1 MPMIRNRAVKSPK
14 LLAMLSIQPPIR
26 GDEALLRL
34 AQARLGEAGLGGELY
49 PGSPDHLA
57 MLMAYRPDG
66 QTCTAH
72 LPRDI
77 DLLSEAG
84 QTVIG
89 EYARR
94 AAGVLYAILVHDQKV
109 FETHP
114 DAAVSAFLEAERR
127 LQRIPNAPLLFVEY
141 AAGLPLAFFAELFE
155 RTTALEHVCAA
166 IDVSHVAIYCCRQTY
181 AAQHPDNDVC
191 ALRPDSPELE
201 DRIEAVQ
208 AAVAA
213 ANPAVVE
220 LVEQLAGLRKPL
232 HLHLHDGHP
241 LSTLSSFGVSDHLS
255 FLQHVRL
262 PFAYQGQHTLAGV
275 FGLSGLRAL
284 IRAAL
289 AELTADHL
297 SCMLEI
303 HPQEGRS
310 PLGEHAH
317 LFSHWEDTYFAERM
331 NYWLDRLL
339 DNNVLLRD
347 ACALSLR
354 SG

>member
-1 MPMIRNRAVKSPK
+1 MIRDRAVTSPK

-34 AQARLGEAGLGGELY
+34 AQVRLGEAGLGGELY
-49 PGSPDHLA
+49 PGSPEHLTR
-57 MLMAYRPDG
+57 LMAYRPDG
-66 QTCTAH
+66 QACTAH

-84 QTVIG
+84 RAIIC
-89 EYARR
+89 EYASC
-94 AAGVLYAILVHDQKV
+94 AAGSLYAILVHDQKL

-114 DAAVSAFLEAERR
+114 DATVSAFSEVERR
-127 LQRIPNAPLLFVEY
+127 LQGIAKAPLLFVEY

-155 RTTALEHVCAA
+155 KTAPLEHVCAA
-166 IDVSHVAIYCCRQTY
+166 IDVSHVAIYCCRQRY
-181 AAQHPDNDVC
+181 AARHPGADVC
-191 ALRPDSPELE
+191 VLRPDSPELA
-201 DRIEAVQ
+201 DRIGAVQ

-213 ANPAVVE
+213 AKPAVVE
-220 LVEQLAGLRKPL
+220 LVQHLAGLHKPL

-241 LSTLSSFGVSDHLS
+241 LSTLSPFGVSDHLS
-255 FLQHVRL
+255 FLQRIRI
-262 PFAYQGQHTLAGV
+262 PFAYQGQQTLPGV
-275 FGLSGLRAL
+275 FGIAGLRDL
-284 IRAAL
+284 MRATMA
-289 AELTADHL
+289 ALTADHL

-317 LFSHWEDTYFAERM
+317 LFRHWQDMYFAESM

-339 DNNVLLRD
+339 DNSVLLRD
-347 ACALSLR
+347 ACVLSQRLN
-354 SG
+354 